1 MSERPDVVSLLQELL
16 RFDTTNRA
24 PGDAEG
30 ELSAASWIHDQLK
43 VAGLEPVMLAREDA
57 PQRANVVVRVP
68 GTDPSLE
75 GLLVHAHLDVVPAE
89 PEQWSFDPFGGLVE
103 NGYVMGRGAM
113 DMKDMCAMTLA
124 TLLDWASSGARPRR
138 DVVVAFVADEET
150 DGAYGAQWLVAAHPE
165 LFAGVAVG
173 IGESGG
179 VVEEHSAADGSAV
192 HLARVAAG
200 ERGTLHLRLRA
211 TGSSGHASRPVE
223 GSAVLALVDAL
234 HRIGHH
240 DWPLHV
246 SPLVQAQL
254 EQTAAALGR
263 TADLST
269 DDGVLRTIG
278 ELGDAADVAMF
289 TVRASTTPTV
299 VRAGYKVNVIPGLAE
314 AEIDVRCPP
323 GFEDELLAMLP
334 ELVGDDVTFEHSVRE
349 PSVQAPIDG
358 PWFDAMVASIQ
369 HVDPSAVVVPGCL
382 GGGTDAKAFSLLGI
396 ACYGFAPATADPE
409 GRRRSGIHGVDE
421 RVPVASL
428 LGGQEILA
436 HFLATV

>member
-1 MSERPDVVSLLQELL
+1 MAERPDVVSLLQTLL

-24 PGDAEG
+24 PGDSEG
-30 ELSAASWIHDQLK
+30 ELAAAVWIHDQLK
-43 VAGLEPVMLAREDA
+43 LAGLEPVMLARDDA
-57 PQRANVVVRVP
+57 PERANVVVRVP

-89 PEQWSFDPFGGLVE
+89 SEQWSFDPFGGDLVH
-103 NGYVMGRGAM
+103 GYVTGRGAM
-113 DMKDMCAMTLA
+113 DMKDMAAMTLA
-124 TLLDWASSGARPRR
+124 VLLDWAASGARPRR

-150 DGAYGAQWLVAAHPE
+150 DGAYGAQWLVDAHPE

-179 VVEEHSAADGSAV
+179 VVESYAGVDGPV
-192 HLARVAAG
+192 RLARIAAG
-200 ERGTLHLRLRA
+200 ERGTLHLKLTA
-211 TGSSGHASRPVE
+211 TGSSGHASRPAE

-240 DWPLHV
+240 DWPLHM
-246 SPLVQAQL
+246 SPLVRAQL
-254 EQTAAALGR
+254 EQTAAALGLP
-263 TADLST
+263 ADLDD
-269 DDGVLRTIG
+269 DDGVLRTIAA
-278 ELGDAADVAMF
+278 LGDAADVALF

-299 VRAGYKVNVIPGLAE
+299 VRAGYKVNVVPGLAE
-314 AEIDVRCPP
+314 AEVDVRCPP
-323 GFEDELLAMLP
+323 GFEDELLAALP
-334 ELVGDDVTFEHSVRE
+334 GLIGDGVTFEHSVRE

-421 RVPVASL
+421 RVPVSSL
-428 LGGQEILA
+428 RGGLEILA

>member
-1 MSERPDVVSLLQELL
+1 MVARADVVSLLKTLL

-30 ELSAASWIHDQLK
+30 ELAVAVWIHDLLRD
-43 VAGLEPVMLAREDA
+43 AGLEPVLLAREDA
-57 PQRANVVVRVP
+57 PERANVVVRVP

-89 PEQWSFDPFGGLVE
+89 PEQWSFDPFGGDLID
-103 NGYVMGRGAM
+103 GYVTGRGAM
-113 DMKDMCAMTLA
+113 DMKDMAAMTLA
-124 TLLDWASSGARPRR
+124 VLLDWAASGERPRR

-165 LFAGVAVG
+165 LFAGVAAA

-179 VVEEHSAADGSAV
+179 VVESYDGV
-192 HLARVAAG
+192 DGPVRLARIAAG
-200 ERGTLHLRLRA
+200 ERGTLHLKLTA
-211 TGSSGHASRPVE
+211 TGSSGHASRPAE

-240 DWPLHV
+240 DWPLHM
-246 SPLVQAQL
+246 SPLVRAQL
-254 EQTAAALGR
+254 ERTAAALGVS
-263 TADLST
+263 ADLDD
-269 DDGVLRTIG
+269 DDGVLRTIDA
-278 ELGDAADVAMF
+278 LGDAADVALF

-323 GFEDELLAMLP
+323 GFEDELLAALP
-334 ELVGDDVTFEHSVRE
+334 ALVGDGVAFEHSVRE

-358 PWFDAMVASIQ
+358 PWFDAMVASIK

-396 ACYGFAPATADPE
+396 ACYGFAPATVDPE

-421 RVPVASL
+421 RVPVSSL
-428 LGGQEILA
+428 RGGLEILA